1 MAEAATTRQAK
12 SPATS
17 PATGPAT
24 SEVSKISPLAE
35 ENMAL
40 KARVAEL
47 ERLVLLDTLTPLYN
61 RRHFM
66 ETLERWVLRAR
77 RYDRRCGLLFIDV
90 DQLKNVNDAQG
101 HLAGDALLVSIS
113 GTLQSMVR
121 RTDIAARICGD
132 EFGILLEN
140 IEPDTLPA
148 KAADVA
154 HAVAGQVLIFEGRSI
169 ARSISVGYAAIEAH
183 MSAADI
189 LQMADESMYANK
201 SKKVS

>member
-1 MAEAATTRQAK
+1 MAETAKTKQALSQVSK
-12 SPATS
+12 TS
-17 PATGPAT
+17 PL
-24 SEVSKISPLAE
+24 VL
-35 ENMAL
+35 ENIAL

-66 ETLERWVLRAR
+66 ETLERWILSVR

-101 HLAGDALLVSIS
+101 HLAGDQLLVSIA
-113 GTLQSMVR
+113 GTLQGIVR

-140 IEPDTLPA
+140 IEAEELPA
-148 KAADVA
+148 KAAEVA
-154 HAVAGQVLIFEGRSI
+154 HAVAGQALTFNGYKI
-169 ARSISVGYAAIEAH
+169 ARSISVGYAVIGGD
-183 MSAADI
+183 MSAAEI
-189 LQMADESMYANK
+189 LQQADQSMYANK
-201 SKKVS
+201 PNKAA